1 MESFFKYWLPVLIWL
16 GFIFVGSTG
25 LMSAEQTSRIIRPL
39 LRWLRPDIS
48 METIAQ
54 VQFIVRKCAHVTEY
68 AILAMLLWRALRRG
82 TSLKPE
88 TPILFIV
95 VWLVCAVF
103 AASDEFHQS
112 FVSSR
117 TATLGDVLIDICGGF
132 VGLAMCWAFA
142 TRRSKENLN

>member
-1 MESFFKYWLPVLIWL
+1 
-16 GFIFVGSTG
+16 
-25 LMSAEQTSRIIRPL
+25 
-39 LRWLRPDIS
+39 